1 MRHSIFL
8 ALALRFTSSKRVLIS
23 MRRLFLF
30 PIAVAVLF
38 AATDPFVGTW
48 KVDTDRSTFTRGDP
62 SFMFATLLIESAGG
76 GLKSTASAADGDG
89 LATDFMFNCA
99 LDGTPCKVIAATAM
113 IGSSAV
119 DTISLKRED
128 DHTIIATGTNNGKL
142 VYTDRRVVS
151 SDDKTLTVHRAGR
164 TPDGRMYEST
174 IVLTRVR

>member
-1 MRHSIFL
+1 
-8 ALALRFTSSKRVLIS
+8 
-23 MRRLFLF
+23 MRRVFLFLV
-30 PIAVAVLF
+30 AVTVLF

-48 KVDTDRSTFTRGDP
+48 KMDTDRSKFTRGDP

-89 LATDFMFNCA
+89 LATDFTFNCA
-99 LDGTPCKVIAATAM
+99 LDGTPCRTIAATAM
-113 IGSSAV
+113 RGSSAV
-119 DTISLKRED
+119 DTILLKRED

-174 IVLTRVR
+174 IVLSRVR